1 MGTRGEAR
9 GADQPSEFAAAGH
22 PSTVILSEESHMTRI
37 LIVAALVVSSS
48 LAKAQAVT
56 VTLSEWKVGLA
67 RSLVAGTDQQAFR
80 VAECG
85 DS

>member
-1 MGTRGEAR
+1 
-9 GADQPSEFAAAGH
+9 
-22 PSTVILSEESHMTRI
+22 MTRI